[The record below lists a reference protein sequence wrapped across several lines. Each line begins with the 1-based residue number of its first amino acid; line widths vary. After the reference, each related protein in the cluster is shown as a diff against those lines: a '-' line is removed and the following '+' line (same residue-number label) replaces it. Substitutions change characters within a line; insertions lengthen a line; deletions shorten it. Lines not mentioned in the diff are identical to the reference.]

1 MATYNFLDF
10 KGLQTYN
17 DKIKDFIATS
27 ISQAINNNNTNI
39 NDKLTHGE
47 SAYQAWV
54 KFLSGTD
61 LSNPTPTLNSIST
74 SLTNLGNDKADKSDV
89 YTKSEVYTKTETDS
103 AIDDVKVSVKNET
116 TGDKVKLTQSVDA
129 TGRVITLDINESGLT
144 TALAG
149 KVDKNGTDR
158 LMTAAEGTKLG
169 GIEAGAQ
176 VNKIE
181 TITVT
186 GGDANISAT
195 ISNKAATIDLSSFAT
210 NTELNTAVSNT
221 KSTIDAYT
229 VNGKAINTNP
239 TLTAADIN
247 NGSVTVSKEISD
259 IKTSI
264 SNINTA
270 IAGGTHFIGVETTLP
285 TTANNGDI
293 VIVGNK
299 EYIWNDEKIASPT
312 TYKWVEL
319 GDTTAELQ
327 AINTNA
333 EAIKAI
339 QDDKTYVKE
348 YESSNSTYVTVGGSI
363 ADNKLTLTVTDSIAD
378 TFLTKA
384 NASSTYATK
393 TELANRQITVNGQQG
408 DKVKVTLSNGDAG
421 NTVNVS
427 VDETGL
433 TNTISTIN
441 SNIAD
446 ITKASGMIDTKIS
459 TALGNL
465 DYELTKTGTTSTDGT
480 AYSLTV
486 MCGITQTNGKIT
498 ATPTD
503 TIGNITNAE
512 INSLFSAQD

>member
-27 ISQAINNNNTNI
+27 INQAINNNNTNI

-74 SLTNLGNDKADKSDV
+74 SLNDLSNNKADKSNV
-89 YTKSEVYTKTETDS
+89 YTKSEVYTKTETDN
-103 AIDDVKVSVKNET
+103 AIDGVKVSVKNET
-116 TGDKVKLTQSVDA
+116 TGDKVKLTQSVDT

-158 LMTAAEGTKLG
+158 LMTADEGTKLG

-229 VNGKAINTNP
+229 VNGKAINTSP
-239 TLTAADIN
+239 TLTAADIM
-247 NGSVTVSKEISD
+247 NGDVTVSKEISD
-259 IKTSI
+259 IKTY
-264 SNINTA
+264 

-285 TTANNGDI
+285 ETANNGDI

-299 EYIWNDEKIASPT
+299 EYIWDGEKTASPT

-327 AINTNA
+327 AINNNA

-348 YESSNSTYVTVGGSI
+348 YAGSNSTYVTVGGSI
-363 ADNKLTLTVTDSIAD
+363 VNNKLTLTVTDSID
-378 TFLTKA
+378 GTFLTKA
-384 NASSTYATK
+384 DASSTYATK
-393 TELANRQITVNGQQG
+393 NELENRQITVNGQQG
-408 DKVKVTLSNGDAG
+408 DKVKVTLSNGNTG

-433 TNTISTIN
+433 TNAISTIN
-441 SNIAD
+441 SD
-446 ITKASGMIDTKIS
+446 ITNITKDNGTIDTKIS
-459 TALGNL
+459 TALGDL
-465 DYELTKTGTTSTDGT
+465 DYELARTGSTSTNGT

-486 MCGITQTNGKIT
+486 MSGITQVNGKIT
-498 ATPTD
+498 GTSTD
-503 TIGNITNAE
+503 TIGNITDVE
-512 INSLFSAQD
+512 INSLFSA

>member
-61 LSNPTPTLNSIST
+61 LSNPTPTLNNIST
-74 SLTNLGNDKADKSDV
+74 SLDDLSNNKADKSNV
-89 YTKSEVYTKTETDS
+89 YTKSEVYTKTETDN
-103 AIDDVKVSVKNET
+103 AIKGVKVSVENET
-116 TGDKVKLTQSVDA
+116 TGDKVKLTQSVDS
-129 TGRVITLDINESGLT
+129 TGRIITLDINESGLT

-158 LMTAAEGTKLG
+158 LMTDAEGTKLG

-186 GGDANISAT
+186 GGDTNVSAT
-195 ISNKAATIDLSSFAT
+195 ISNKEATIDLSSFAT
-210 NTELNTAVSNT
+210 NTELNNAVSSA

-239 TLTAADIN
+239 TLTAADIM
-247 NGSVTVSKEISD
+247 NGDVTVSKEISD

-264 SNINTA
+264 
-270 IAGGTHFIGVETTLP
+270 AGGTRFIGVETTLP
-285 TTANNGDI
+285 ETANNGDI

-299 EYIWNDEKIASPT
+299 EYIWNDEMTSPSAT

-327 AINTNA
+327 AINNNA

-348 YESSNSTYVTVGGSI
+348 YAGSNSTYVTVGGSI
-363 ADNKLTLTVTDSIAD
+363 ANNKLTLTVTDSIAG

-384 NASSTYATK
+384 DASSTYATK
-393 TELANRQITVNGQQG
+393 TELADRQITVNGQQG
-408 DKVKVTLSNGDAG
+408 DKVKVTLSNGNTG
-421 NTVNVS
+421 NTVNIS

-441 SNIAD
+441 ND
-446 ITKASGMIDTKIS
+446 ITNITKDNGTIDTKIS

-465 DYELTKTGTTSTDGT
+465 DYELARIGSTSTDGT

-486 MCGITQTNGKIT
+486 MSGITQANGKIT
-498 ATPTD
+498 ETPTD
-503 TIGNITNAE
+503 TIGNITDDK
-512 INSLFSAQD
+512 INSLFSA